1 MPWWW
6 FLPAIGVG
14 VLLGAEVHLGYPG
27 VRSWVG
33 YALAVPLLVAALFWS
48 GRTRVQVAGG
58 ELRVGAARLPLRFVG
73 ATDIVRKADK
83 QVALG
88 PELDPQAHLLHRAWV
103 GPVVRVELL
112 DPDDPTPYWIFS
124 TRDPEGLIRA
134 LGR

>member
-88 PELDPQAHLLHRAWV
+88 PELDPLAHLLHRAWV